1 MTKSKNVTFNLPLEL
16 MDKYREYARE
26 NYIQSMNAAVKEALE
41 EYAVKIEK
49 KILTDELSKAAKDP
63 LFLEDLN
70 DSMEAFEKADDEA
83 VEEERE
89 W

>member
-70 DSMEAFEKADDEA
+70 DSMEAFEKADYEA